1 MRPPNPSCPFP
12 PGHSPSRPRL
22 SQLGVFRP
30 GVFRLGVFKPGVF
43 KIGGLHAGILRPGVS
58 GPGRSSP
65 GLSRP
70 VRTGRPASRP
80 APFHLG
86 VAVLAAWLAGCAT
99 LNPPEPPRPQAAPA
113 ATAPTPAALDRWWE
127 RFDDPALN
135 ALVDESLRHNLDLRA
150 AAARVREAK
159 ALTRLARAA
168 QFPSVNLNT
177 GAFRTRATEIGPNPL
192 PPGFAASTTGYQLNV
207 DLAYEA
213 DVWGRFAAGTRAA
226 AEDLNAL
233 RAQENG
239 ARASLAAA
247 VARAYFQLRGV
258 DAQLA
263 LARRTLAS
271 RSESLG
277 LIERREAQGFASG
290 LELAQARAER
300 DTARTTLPPLE
311 QAAAQLQAALALLAG
326 HDAGAVFAP
335 EVARGAELAA
345 LVEAPEVPA
354 GLDAELLTR
363 RPDVIAAS
371 AAVLAA
377 DWRLREARASFFPRL
392 SLTGLLG
399 YESGQLTDLITTPA
413 RVGQIALGALQ
424 PLIGLA
430 SLSAAREVADAR
442 RAQSLIAYEAA
453 ARSAFRETHDALV
466 AVRQTAAA
474 QAAQRERLASVAQSL
489 KFASLRFDAGYSAY
503 LEVLDAQRLSFAAES
518 DLISARQD
526 RLLAA
531 VDLFLA
537 LGGGWETGP
546 AQAAP
551 RPTDG

>member
-1 MRPPNPSCPFP
+1 M
-12 PGHSPSRPRL
+12 
-22 SQLGVFRP
+22 
-30 GVFRLGVFKPGVF
+30 
-43 KIGGLHAGILRPGVS
+43 
-58 GPGRSSP
+58 
-65 GLSRP
+65 
-70 VRTGRPASRP
+70 
-80 APFHLG
+80 
-86 VAVLAAWLAGCAT
+86 
-99 LNPPEPPRPQAAPA
+99 
-113 ATAPTPAALDRWWE
+113 
-127 RFDDPALN
+127 
-135 ALVDESLRHNLDLRA
+135 
-150 AAARVREAK
+150 REAK

-168 QFPSVNLNT
+168 QFPSVNLNA
-177 GAFRTRATEIGPNPL
+177 GAFRSRATEIGPNPL

-213 DVWGRFAAGTRAA
+213 DVWGGFAAGTRAA

-233 RAQENG
+233 QAQENG

-258 DAQLA
+258 DTQLA

-326 HDAGAVFAP
+326 RDAGAVFAP
-335 EVARGAELAA
+335 EVARSAELAA

-371 AAVLAA
+371 AGVLAA

-399 YESGQLTDLITTPA
+399 YESGQLAELITNPA

-442 RAQSLIAYEAA
+442 RQSLIAYEAA

-537 LGGGWETGP
+537 VGGGWEAGP
-546 AQAAP
+546 ARAARQP
-551 RPTDG
+551 AGG